1 MRRRKEEASVG
12 GGGGGNDESGPADR
26 PACHRGRSNVGG
38 SQADSPRRTS
48 AHRIRPASRCR
59 VQTDVVP
66 TSDDA
71 DSEDVSGVPAASTV
85 VHRVRKSDSNLLGL
99 SLAFDDHDYKSNAA
113 LSTSRQAV
121 ML

>member
-1 MRRRKEEASVG
+1 
-12 GGGGGNDESGPADR
+12 
-26 PACHRGRSNVGG
+26 
-38 SQADSPRRTS
+38 
-48 AHRIRPASRCR
+48 

-66 TSDDA
+66 TSDDG

-99 SLAFDDHDYKSNAA
+99 SLAFDDRDYKSNAA